1 MASQG
6 DDVPNDFDGDLFSQ
20 QVDDNDNNY
29 VQRREIVDSIPWPR
43 WTSRLVQRHKHE
55 LHRVA
60 VGPPQQDKTTVG
72 NALKNVMNGMQGGIY
87 VKIYNFNKTWKMPP
101 DNWSSPVNLR
111 RDEALQ
117 ERIAHQLNIAV
128 NAESIDIESQDEDYE
143 EDENSMD
150 ILNEK
155 EENEGSG
162 SVEGIASNLSELLS
176 FN

>member
-60 VGPPQQDKTTVG
+60 VGPPHQDRKPIAK
-72 NALKNVMNGMQGGIY
+72 ALDNVMDGMQGGIY
-87 VKIYNFNKTWKMPP
+87 VKIY
-101 DNWSSPVNLR
+101 
-111 RDEALQ
+111 
-117 ERIAHQLNIAV
+117 
-128 NAESIDIESQDEDYE
+128 
-143 EDENSMD
+143 
-150 ILNEK
+150 
-155 EENEGSG
+155 
-162 SVEGIASNLSELLS
+162 LL
-176 FN
+176 